1 MSNAV
6 SHFSLREEAPPGR
19 LWAAI
24 AVSASLHLCVAGVL
38 QPEAPRRPGFEQVV
52 PAISARL
59 AVAEAAVEPP
69 APIARSPKV
78 PAPQQHAQAEVA
90 VPPRPAPELGYY
102 AATELDV
109 FPRLLAPLELH
120 RLEKA
125 AAGAGR
131 IRAVVK
137 IDELGLVKDVEIAG
151 TDRRAREGLRVML
164 AAARFAP
171 ALKDGHPVRSR
182 LVLDLDFAGY

>member
-1 MSNAV
+1 MTDAV
-6 SHFSLREEAPPGR
+6 SHHFSLRKEAPPNR
-19 LWAAI
+19 LWAAL
-24 AVSASLHLCVAGVL
+24 AASASLHLCVAGAL
-38 QPEAPRRPGFEQVV
+38 LPEVPRRAGLEPVM

-59 AVAEAAVEPP
+59 AVAESAVELP
-69 APIARSPKV
+69 APMPRSPKG
-78 PAPQQHAQAEVA
+78 PAPRQHAQAG
-90 VPPRPAPELGYY
+90 VPPRPAPELAYY
-102 AATELDV
+102 SATELDV

-125 AAGAGR
+125 AAAAGR

-137 IDELGLVKDVEIAG
+137 IDELGLVKDVEVAG
-151 TDRRAREGLRVML
+151 TDGRAREEWRVML

-182 LVLDLDFAGY
+182 VVLELNFADY